1 MEHSHDRHWL
11 SQRSRVRLQPLQS
24 NRSWCVSFFS
34 ELKRRNVFRVVAAYV
49 VMSWL
54 LLQIADVASSAF
66 DVPDWTFR
74 FLILVLGIGLIPVAV
89 FSWVFELT
97 PDGIKKESEVESGQS
112 QTHATGRKLDVATIV
127 MVIIGIVFVVV
138 QQQKQ
143 SEPRVQTPAPA
154 VTSVDAGAPPPPE
167 TPAAPVV
174 NSRSVAVLPF
184 VNMSSD
190 PENEYFADGLS
201 EELLNQLAQIP
212 DLQVA
217 GRTSSFSFKD
227 KNEDLR
233 VIGNTL
239 GVAHVLEGSVRR
251 QGNQVRVTAQLIRV
265 SDGFH
270 LWSETY
276 DRTMDDVFVIQDDI
290 SGNVANALKIVLD
303 ETAWEQMQ
311 AAGVRNVEAFVEYQK
326 GHELFDIAHGGED
339 LIGTLR
345 EGLIHYDRAIGL
357 VPDFAAAYWQKS
369 DYYAHVILEPSSTAE
384 ERAKALADLREVL
397 NAAYE
402 LSTDASRKAFI
413 DVDRVLFSDNWT
425 PLRDRIEKA
434 LATTGCP
441 DPTWA
446 EVATAIGYAREAAE
460 MWTRFIRC
468 EPVSITGPMQLS
480 DAKFWQ
486 GDYAGAIETIN
497 EGAVS
502 LGANPWFASSKQ
514 TALMAL
520 DRADEALALAP
531 QVSGDLTF
539 FGMGAEALPL
549 ARSGDIEGTRKAM
562 EQWQAENGR
571 NLRNE
576 IIIHAAIGDRDRANE
591 LAAEMDSRPGGTMHL
606 LLTIKYCGCGAPF
619 DLEAAPNFSAR
630 VLESGIPWPPQTH
643 IRFPAKDW

>member
-1 MEHSHDRHWL
+1 MSL
-11 SQRSRVRLQPLQS
+11 
-24 NRSWCVSFFS
+24 FS

-97 PDGIKKESEVESGQS
+97 PDGLKKESEVDPGQS
-112 QTHATGRKLDVATIV
+112 RTHATGRKLDVATIL

-143 SEPRVQTPAPA
+143 PESQAQTPAPS
-154 VTSVDAGAPPPPE
+154 VSTVDAGAPPPPE

-251 QGNQVRVTAQLIRV
+251 QGEQVRVTAQLIRV

-290 SGNVANALKIVLD
+290 SSNVANALKIVLD
-303 ETAWEQMQ
+303 ETAWQRMQ
-311 AAGVRNVEAFVEYQK
+311 DVGVRNVDAFIEFQK
-326 GHELFDIAHGGED
+326 AQELFEIAHGSGD
-339 LIGTLR
+339 LMENMR
-345 EGLIHYDRAIGL
+345 EGLVHYDRAIEL
-357 VPDFAAAYWQKS
+357 VPDFDAAYWQKS

-384 ERAKALADLREVL
+384 QRVTALADLREVL
-397 NAAYE
+397 DAAYR
-402 LSTDASRKAFI
+402 LSGDSERKAFI
-413 DVDRVLFSDNWT
+413 DVDRVLFSDDWT
-425 PLRDRIEKA
+425 PLPDRIEKA
-434 LATTGCP
+434 MATTGCP
-441 DPTWA
+441 EPTWI
-446 EVATAIGYAREAAE
+446 EVAITLGYAEASE
-460 MWTRFIRC
+460 DLWTRFQRC
-468 EPVSITGPMQLS
+468 EPLNPSGYMER
-480 DAKFWQ
+480 AAAAFWQ
-486 GDYAGAIETIN
+486 GDYERSLGILR
-497 EGAVS
+497 EGEIA
-502 LGANPWFASSKQ
+502 LGANLFNAANQ
-514 TALMAL
+514 QRALLAL
-520 DRADEALALAP
+520 GRVEEALALAP
-531 QVSGDLTF
+531 SFIDETAF
-539 FGMGAEALPL
+539 FGMLAEPMPL
-549 ARSGDIEGTRKAM
+549 ALSGDIEGARTAMDRWKA
-562 EQWQAENGR
+562 EHGR
-571 NLRNE
+571 NLSNE
-576 IIIHAAIGDRDRANE
+576 LGISAAIGDRDGANE
-591 LAAEMDSRPGGTMHL
+591 LAAEIDARPGGSLVFL
-606 LLTIKYCGCGAPF
+606 LSNSMCACGAEF
-619 DLEAAPNFSAR
+619 DLEATPNFSAR
-630 VLESGIPWPPQTH
+630 LREAGIDWPSQAH
-643 IRFPAKDW
+643 IHYPAKDW